1 MLELHSPMVES
12 IELSVVI
19 PVYNEAENILPLVER
34 LGPALC
40 AVAGQIEILFVDD
53 GSTDRTLALL
63 EEAQRKDARIRIA
76 HFRHNLGQTA
86 AMAAGF
92 RLARGKAVVTIDGD
106 LQNDPAEIPRL
117 AGMLGEWD
125 AVCGIRVRRQDTPW
139 KRISS
144 RIANG
149 FRNWMTGDD
158 IVDTGCTLKAYRR
171 ECLERLELYQ
181 GMHRFLPTLL
191 KMRGFR
197 ITQVP
202 VTHHPRLGGRT
213 KYGTWGRLK
222 KGLADVWAVRWMKKN
237 WIDYRDVLEV
247 VEPGVSPSGAKNL
260 ALPRSGPQE
269 R

>member
-34 LGPALC
+34 LGPALRDL
-40 AVAGQIEILFVDD
+40 AGDIEILFVDD
-53 GSTDRTLALL
+53 GSTDRTMALL

-76 HFRHNLGQTA
+76 HFRRNLGQTA

-92 RLARGKAVVTIDGD
+92 RLARGRAVVTIDGD

-117 AGMLGEWD
+117 TGMLGEWD
-125 AVCGIRVRRQDTPW
+125 AVCGIRVHRQDTLW
-139 KRISS
+139 KRLSS
-144 RIANG
+144 RLANG

-158 IVDTGCTLKAYRR
+158 VVDTGCTLKAYRR

-213 KYGTWGRLK
+213 KYGTWGRLR

-247 VEPGVSPSGAKNL
+247 VEPGAVPN
-260 ALPRSGPQE
+260 GPGSSTRPKE
-269 R
+269 

>member
-1 MLELHSPMVES
+1 MLELHSRMVES

-19 PVYNEAENILPLVER
+19 PVYNEAENIRPLVER
-34 LGPALC
+34 LGQALRDL
-40 AVAGQIEILFVDD
+40 AGPIEMLFVDD

-63 EEAQRKDARIRIA
+63 KEAQEKDARIRIA
-76 HFRHNLGQTA
+76 HFRRNLGQTA

-92 RLARGKAVVTIDGD
+92 QLARGRALVTIDGD
-106 LQNDPAEIPRL
+106 LQNDPVEIPRL

-125 AVCGIRVRRQDTPW
+125 AVCGIRVRRQDTLW

-144 RIANG
+144 HIANG

-197 ITQVP
+197 ITQVS
-202 VTHHPRLGGRT
+202 VSHHPRLGGKT

-237 WIDYRDVLEV
+237 WIDYQSVLEV
-247 VEPGVSPSGAKNL
+247 VEPGVTPSAVANL
-260 ALPRSGPQE
+260 ALPQRGPSQK
-269 R
+269 